1 MVEHVTLTAELAREI
16 AGETSRIVG
25 HNVLIT
31 GRDGVV
37 IGSGDTARIG
47 TLHEASLEV
56 MRTLEPTWHS
66 AEQARLLSG
75 VRPGMTLPIML
86 DGAAVGTVG
95 ITGSPRQVRQFGLVV
110 QRQTEILLREAVLL
124 HSKLARE
131 RALADLVR
139 DIALYDAG
147 DTDANAIAGRAAE
160 LGVDATLPRVVALAD
175 VPVAE
180 PVRAVREF
188 FGHPQDVVAEM
199 AAGRICVLAGPPRA
213 LDRCERLAATLNTRI
228 GVSDPATGVPALRD
242 AYRDAADALR
252 IGPFVEAGTLV
263 HTAGALRLHQVLA
276 AAGRQTRDRF
286 TELTLGPLRA
296 EPDWP
301 ILRETLISWAESG
314 FHLLRAAARL
324 HIHRNTL
331 IYRLDKTAKITGRP
345 TRDSQEALRLYLAC
359 LFDQL
364 GQVSAGTVPQPWKSS
379 VAPTQ
384 GL

>member
-1 MVEHVTLTAELAREI
+1 MVEHAVLTAELAREI

-37 IGSGDTARIG
+37 MGSGDTRRIG

-56 MRTLEPTWHS
+56 MRTLEPAWHS
-66 AEQARLLSG
+66 AEQARRLSG

-131 RALADLVR
+131 RALTDLVR
-139 DIALYDAG
+139 DIALYDAD
-147 DTDANAIAGRAAE
+147 DTDADAIAGRAAE
-160 LGVDATLPRVVALAD
+160 LGLDATIPRVVALAD
-175 VPVAE
+175 VPAAE

-188 FGHPQDVVAEM
+188 FGRPQDVVAEM
-199 AAGRICVLAGPPRA
+199 AAGRVCLLAGPPGP
-213 LDRCERLAATLNTRI
+213 LDRCQRLAGALNARI
-228 GVSDPATGVPALRD
+228 GVSDPATGVLGLRD

-252 IGPFVEAGTLV
+252 IGPLVEAGTLV
-263 HTAGALRLHQVLA
+263 YTAGALRLHQLLA
-276 AAGRQTRDRF
+276 ATGRQTRDRF
-286 TELTLGPLRA
+286 TELTLGPLRT

-301 ILRETLISWAESG
+301 ILRETLIAWAESG
-314 FHLLRAAARL
+314 FHLVRAAARL

-331 IYRLDKTAKITGRP
+331 IYRLDKIATKTGRTARIP
-345 TRDSQEALRLYLAC
+345 AEGLRLYLAC
-359 LFDQL
+359 LTGQL
-364 GQVSAGTVPQPWKSS
+364 EREPLRAGPETWKSS
-379 VAPTQ
+379 
-384 GL
+384 G

>member
-1 MVEHVTLTAELAREI
+1 MVDGTVLTAELAREI

-37 IGSGDTARIG
+37 IGSGDTTRIG

-56 MRTLEPTWHS
+56 VRTLEPAWHN
-66 AEQARLLSG
+66 AEQARRMSG

-110 QRQTEILLREAVLL
+110 QRQTEILLRESVLL

-139 DIALYDAG
+139 DIALYDPDRT
-147 DTDANAIAGRAAE
+147 DTGAITRRAAE
-160 LGVDATLPRVVALAD
+160 LGLDATLPRVVVLAD
-175 VPVAE
+175 VPAAE

-188 FGHPQDVVAEM
+188 FGRPQDVVAEM
-199 AAGRICVLAGPPRA
+199 AAGRVCVLAGSPRP
-213 LDRCERLAATLNTRI
+213 LDRCERLAAALDARV
-228 GVSDPATGVPALRD
+228 GVSEPAAGVSGLREG
-242 AYRDAADALR
+242 YRDAAEALR
-252 IGPFVEAGTLV
+252 IGPLVQAGALV
-263 HTAGALRLHQVLA
+263 HTADALRTHQVLA
-276 AAGRQTRDRF
+276 ATGRHTRDRF
-286 TELTLGPLRA
+286 TELTLGPLRS

-301 ILRETLISWAESG
+301 VLRETLIAWAESG
-314 FHLLRAAARL
+314 FHLVRAAASL

-331 IYRLDKTAKITGRP
+331 IYRLDKITKRTGRR
-345 TRDSQEALRLYLAC
+345 TRDPADGLRLYLAC
-359 LFDQL
+359 LTDQL
-364 GQVSAGTVPQPWKSS
+364 DEA
-379 VAPTQ
+379 
-384 GL
+384 